1 MRFRSLPL
9 GARLDRYVLGL
20 FGVSYLAAFFLVV
33 GLFLILDMATHLDD
47 YLAPDKAGNTTPFTT
62 VLGFYLLQVPFL
74 YLQMAPY
81 VTLIAGLFTGAHLAR
96 ANEVVAALN
105 AGLSVRRLFLPL
117 YLAAGLLALG
127 VFALRE
133 GATANLG
140 RERELLLEHFKKKDR
155 GAPTRVENLVVR
167 DREGRTVMVHEYE
180 VGALPAEGRIRGLS
194 ALYTRGDARVSVAAA
209 EAAPVSGGRWA
220 LVDGQRIEDDGRQ
233 RRVVAADLEDDLR
246 FTPQDVELA
255 WKAREHPLD
264 LSTGELGQLLARDPT
279 NLQLRTLRQ
288 YGLTFPLAGLVLLL
302 VGLPFVVTHERGKAG
317 ERIARGFLLCV
328 AYFLVDTVA
337 RNLGLQGLVG
347 PVFSGWLPLV
357 LFGSLGAVL
366 TASMRS

>member
-9 GARLDRYVLGL
+9 GARLDRYVLSL
-20 FGVSYLAAFFLVV
+20 FGFAYLAALFLVV
-33 GLFLILDMATHLDD
+33 GLFLILDLATHLDD
-47 YLAPDKAGNTTPFTT
+47 YLAPDKAGNTTPLAT
-62 VLGFYLLQVPFL
+62 VVRFYLLQVPFL

-117 YLAAGLLALG
+117 YLAAGLLAAA

-133 GATANLG
+133 GATQNLG
-140 RERELLLEHFKKKDR
+140 RERELLLEHFRKKDR
-155 GAPTRVENLVVR
+155 GQPTRVANLVVR
-167 DREGRTVMVHEYE
+167 DLEGRTVMVHEFE
-180 VGALPAEGRIRGLS
+180 VGARPEEGRIRGLS
-194 ALYTRGDARVSVAAA
+194 ALYARGGARVSVAAA
-209 EAAPVSGGRWA
+209 EATPISGGRWA
-220 LVDGQRIEDDGRQ
+220 LSEGQRIEDDGRQ
-233 RRVVAADLEDDLR
+233 RRVVAADIEDELR
-246 FTPQDVELA
+246 FTPEDIELA

-264 LSTGELGQLLARDPT
+264 LSSGELGTLLARDPT

-347 PVFSGWLPLV
+347 PLFSGWLPLL